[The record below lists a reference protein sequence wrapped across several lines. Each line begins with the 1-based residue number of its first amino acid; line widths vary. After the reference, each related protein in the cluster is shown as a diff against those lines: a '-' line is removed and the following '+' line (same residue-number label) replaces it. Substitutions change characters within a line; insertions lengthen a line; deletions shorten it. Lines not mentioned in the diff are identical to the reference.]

1 VTGTV
6 TEEQE
11 VQSAQWMRLAQ
22 AGDQDAYAQLLAL
35 LTSVTRH
42 YARGKSGA
50 VPWVEDVVQE
60 TLISV
65 HKARHTYDS
74 ARPFAP
80 WFYAIAAHRV
90 IDVYRRE
97 RRVASREQGSDELP
111 EPATVRTV
119 ERAGDIDMDKVRAAL
134 ASLPARQRDIIEGLK
149 LRDESV
155 RALASRLGMSESAVK
170 VTAHRGYLALKK
182 ILGVKAS

>member
-1 VTGTV
+1 
-6 TEEQE
+6 
-11 VQSAQWMRLAQ
+11 MRLAQ
-22 AGDQDAYAQLLAL
+22 GGDQAAYAELLAV
-35 LTSVTRH
+35 LTTVTRQF
-42 YARGKSGA
+42 ARGKSGD

-65 HKARHTYDS
+65 HRARHTYDS

-90 IDVYRRE
+90 VDVYRRE
-97 RRVASREQGSDELP
+97 RRVASREQGGDELP
-111 EPATVRTV
+111 ERGAPGVVA
-119 ERAGDIDMDKVRAAL
+119 RAGGVDMDVVRAAL
-134 ASLPARQRDIIEGLK
+134 AALPSRQREIVEGLK

-155 RALASRLGMSESAVK
+155 RDLAGRLGMSESAVK

-182 ILGVKAS
+182 LLGVKSS

>member
-1 VTGTV
+1 
-6 TEEQE
+6 
-11 VQSAQWMRLAQ
+11 MKLAQ
-22 AGDQDAYAQLLAL
+22 RGDQTAYAELLGL
-35 LTSVTRH
+35 LTTVTRH

-65 HKARHTYDS
+65 HRARHTYDPS
-74 ARPFAP
+74 RPFAP
-80 WFYAIAAHRV
+80 WFYAIASHKV

-97 RRVASREQGSDELP
+97 RRVSAREQGVDVLP
-111 EPATVRTV
+111 EAGASPSV
-119 ERAGDIDMDKVRAAL
+119 ERSGGIDMDLVRTAMAAL
-134 ASLPARQRDIIEGLK
+134 PSRQRDVVEGLK

-155 RALASRLGMSESAVK
+155 RDVAGRLGMSESAVK

-182 ILGVKAS
+182 MLGVKSS